1 MKYVV
6 TYADRE
12 ISVEVD
18 PRDDGMWDVTSDGRS
33 IVADLRGAG
42 GQSLFSLLLGQSAY
56 EVSVVRSDDQ
66 YRVGLRGHDITL
78 TVESEQQKNARLVDA
93 ASGDTGPQTVK
104 SVMPGRVVKILVREG
119 EQVTAGTPLLIL
131 EAMKMENE
139 IRSPSEGTVTGLLV
153 AEGATVGNGAPL
165 VTVE

>member
-56 EVSVVRSDDQ
+56 EVSVVRTDDQ

-104 SVMPGRVVKILVREG
+104 SVMPGRVAKILVREG
-119 EQVTAGTPLLIL
+119 EQVTSGTPLLIL

-139 IRSPSEGTVTGLLV
+139 IRSPSEGTVTALLV
-153 AEGATVGNGAPL
+153 AEGATVGNGEPL
-165 VTVE
+165 VTIA